1 MNTIDL
7 KSEVAAA
14 VRDEWPAFAA
24 RHPRL
29 ASVLDETLLIDHAVD
44 LIGEDDEYRDAM
56 ETAATVGAGSQ
67 VLADVVRRLVAKLIR
82 TLP

>member
-7 KSEVAAA
+7 KSQVAAA

-29 ASVLDETLLIDHAVD
+29 AAVLDETLLVDHAVD
-44 LIGEDDEYRDAM
+44 LISDDDEYREAM
-56 ETAATVGAGSQ
+56 ATAAAVGAGAQ
-67 VLADVVRRLVAKLIR
+67 VLADVVRRLVSRLIH